1 MMSEPILINST
12 SGLPPAGHYSH
23 AVCAGGMIYLSGQ
36 LPVTPLGMALSNQP
50 FDIQVKQVFTNI
62 EGILADCHCTVNSL
76 VQVRVYLC
84 DIALWSHF
92 NALYADWLGPHKPA
106 RCIVP
111 VPVLHH
117 DLALEIE
124 VVALL
129 PT

>member
-36 LPVTPLGMALSNQP
+36 LPVTPLGVALSNQP

-84 DIALWSHF
+84 DIALWSH
-92 NALYADWLGPHKPA
+92 KPA

-129 PT
+129 PA